1 MSASARRWKRECF
14 SRPAPCAPLLPVVG
28 RPLIPA
34 GGARKRR
41 GKPTN
46 SCRGREKTAASF
58 PSARRVRGT
67 PLEIRLVLRDVAGG
81 SHMGHL
87 PFSKCG
93 TGNTWTQP

>member
-1 MSASARRWKRECF
+1 VLQSSCSVRSVA
-14 SRPAPCAPLLPVVG
+14 
-28 RPLIPA
+28 A
-34 GGARKRR
+34 GG
-41 GKPTN
+41 GKATN
-46 SCRGREKTAASF
+46 SCWWREKTAGEAYEFLPVAGEIGGKFSLR
-58 PSARRVRGT
+58 SGRVRGT